1 MNNSPNLRRIRRV
14 AAGISVAASLAVAG
28 LTVETAWEEG
38 AFRPT
43 STEAAVISRDA
54 RVIAPATIELANIA
68 VPQQVKQSSNVG
80 EQTAPPTWTPTPPVQ
95 NTHQP
100 PHSNTAGS

>member
-38 AFRPT
+38 AFNPR
-43 STEAAVISRDA
+43 STEAAGISRTA
-54 RVIAPATIELANIA
+54 PFIAPATVALANTV
-68 VPQQVKQSSNVG
+68 VPQQLSQSSTVG
-80 EQTAPPTWTPTPPVQ
+80 EQTAPPSWTPTPPVR
-95 NTHQP
+95 NTHRP
-100 PHSNTAGS
+100 PHATTAGS